1 MSGTSPSSFALREVI
16 EARRAGLDE
25 VLAKYA
31 ARNPRLFGS
40 VARGDAV
47 EGSDIDII
55 VEMDPAD
62 GNLLMRASGL
72 MEETRELYGR
82 QDIDV
87 FPVQLLKRPVSESA
101 LSDSVALRPAAPSS
115 ESRTFSSRSIAAAA
129 T

>member
-1 MSGTSPSSFALREVI
+1 MSSTSLSSLALREVI
-16 EARRAGLDE
+16 EARRAGFDKL
-25 VLAKYA
+25 LAKYA

-82 QDIDV
+82 QDIDI

-101 LSDSVALRPAAPSS
+101 LLDAVAL
-115 ESRTFSSRSIAAAA
+115 
-129 T
+129 